1 MTTSQPE
8 LCLIAAMGRNRAIG
22 RDNRLLWKLK
32 GDMQFFRAQTL
43 GHPVVMGRKTWE
55 SLGRPLPGR
64 ENRVIT
70 RNPAYQAEGA
80 TTYPS
85 LEAAL
90 AAGSTTGKLFVIG
103 GADIYAQTLPQ
114 ADRLYLTHVDDAPE
128 ADAFFPELPPQLV
141 EVQRTTHSA
150 DEHNQ
155 CHFAIVE
162 YQRQG

>member
-1 MTTSQPE
+1 MTTSKPE
-8 LCLIAAMGRNRAIG
+8 LCLIAAMGQNRAIG

-114 ADRLYLTHVDDAPE
+114 ADRLYLTHVDDAPA
-128 ADAFFPELPPQLV
+128 ADAFFPELPAELV
-141 EVQRTTHSA
+141 EVQRTQHSA

-155 CHFAIVE
+155 CNFLIVE